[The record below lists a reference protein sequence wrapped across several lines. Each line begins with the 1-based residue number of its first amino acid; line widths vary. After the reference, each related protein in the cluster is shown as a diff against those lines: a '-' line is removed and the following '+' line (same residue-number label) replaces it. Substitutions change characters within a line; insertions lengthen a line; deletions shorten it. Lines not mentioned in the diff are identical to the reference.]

1 MPSLRLPACLL
12 AGLVFLSAAAQ
23 ARAPLVLLTDFGTQD
38 GAVSAMKGVAYGVSQ
53 DLLISDLSHENPSIF
68 AGAYRLYQAEQ
79 FWPVDT
85 VFVAVVD
92 PGVGTQRLSIALK
105 TRTGHYFVGPNNGLL
120 SLVAERDGIEALRR
134 IDERVNRRPGS
145 EESHTFHGRDV
156 FAYTGARLAAGVIS
170 FEQVGPALSPQALI
184 SIPYRKPRRTGD
196 TVSGI
201 IPVLDVQFG
210 NVWTNIPK
218 SLFDQLHV
226 ALGAPLHVRIY
237 HGDQL
242 VDDSQAP
249 YQRTFGDVPVGK
261 PLVYINSLLN
271 LAVALNLKS
280 YAATHKI
287 DSGPDW
293 TIEIGKA
300 APEDEVMHD
309 LVLRNGTVY
318 DGSGKSP
325 YAGEVAIDAD
335 RITYVGPP
343 RKLAARTE
351 IDVKGQAIAPGFINM
366 LAHPEES
373 LFADGRALSDLQQG
387 VTLEVMGEF
396 SMGPLNQ
403 KMAQLAVQRQDD
415 IKYPVTWS
423 RLGEYLETLERRGIS
438 PNVASFVGAS
448 TVRTFVLGEADVQ
461 PSPSQ
466 LEQMR
471 ALVQRAMEDGA
482 LGLTTML
489 IYAPASYAKTP
500 ELIAL
505 ARESAR
511 CGGMYTVHMRSEGD
525 RIESALQET
534 IDIADASGAP
544 AEIYHLK
551 VAGKDNWGKLDRVIA
566 MIEKARAAGV
576 RISADMYTYT
586 AGATGLDAAMPLWVQ
601 DGGLEAWIARLK
613 DPAVRARV
621 IAEMRD
627 PHPAAWENLLGAA
640 GADGT
645 VLLAFK
651 NPKLKPLTGKSLAEV
666 AKMRGVS
673 PQDAAIDLV
682 IEDGSRVGIAYFLMN
697 EDNVRRQVALPWIS
711 FGSDESGDAPEGVFL
726 LSAAHPRAYGN
737 FARVFAQY
745 VRKDHALSIEEAV
758 RKLTSLP
765 ADNLSLPD
773 RGRLKGGAFADIVV
787 FDPGTIQD
795 HATYAKPHQLSSG
808 VSYVIVNGKWAIKDG
823 NPTAAAS
830 GRVVRGRAWTGAAA
844 QGGCRSA
851 ANDWTW
857 SK

>member
-1 MPSLRLPACLL
+1 M
-12 AGLVFLSAAAQ
+12 
-23 ARAPLVLLTDFGTQD
+23 
-38 GAVSAMKGVAYGVSQ
+38 
-53 DLLISDLSHENPSIF
+53 
-68 AGAYRLYQAEQ
+68 
-79 FWPVDT
+79 
-85 VFVAVVD
+85 
-92 PGVGTQRLSIALK
+92 
-105 TRTGHYFVGPNNGLL
+105 
-120 SLVAERDGIEALRR
+120 
-134 IDERVNRRPGS
+134 
-145 EESHTFHGRDV
+145 
-156 FAYTGARLAAGVIS
+156 
-170 FEQVGPALSPQALI
+170 
-184 SIPYRKPRRTGD
+184 
-196 TVSGI
+196 
-201 IPVLDVQFG
+201 
-210 NVWTNIPK
+210 
-218 SLFDQLHV
+218 
-226 ALGAPLHVRIY
+226 LGAP
-237 HGDQL
+237 
-242 VDDSQAP
+242 AE
-249 YQRTFGDVPVGK
+249 TA
-261 PLVYINSLLN
+261 
-271 LAVALNLKS
+271 AV
-280 YAATHKI
+280 
-287 DSGPDW
+287 
-293 TIEIGKA
+293 
-300 APEDEVMHD
+300 HD
-309 LVLRNGTVY
+309 IVLRNGIIY
-318 DGSGKSP
+318 DGSGKKP

-343 RKLAARTE
+343 RKLSARTE

-373 LFADGRALSDLQQG
+373 LFADGRALSDLEQG

-396 SMGPLNQ
+396 SMGPLNET
-403 KMAQLAVQRQDD
+403 MARLMVERQDD

-423 RLGEYLETLERRGIS
+423 TLGAYLETLERRGIS

-461 PSPSQ
+461 PTPAQ

-471 ALVQRAMEDGA
+471 ALVHRAMEEGA

-511 CGGMYTVHMRSEGD
+511 CGGIYTVHMRSEGD
-525 RIESALQET
+525 RIEPALQET
-534 IDIADASGAP
+534 IDIAQASAAP

-551 VAGKDNWGKLDRVIA
+551 IAGKDNWGKLDRVIA
-566 MIEKARAAGV
+566 TIDKARAAGV
-576 RISADMYTYT
+576 RISANMYTYT

-613 DPAVRARV
+613 DPAIRARV
-621 IAEMRD
+621 IAEMND

-645 VLLAFK
+645 LLLAFK

-697 EDNVRRQVALPWIS
+697 EDNIRRQVALPWVS
-711 FGSDESGDAPEGVFL
+711 FGSDEAGDAPEGVFL

-745 VRKDHALSIEEAV
+745 VRKDHALSIEDAV

-773 RGRLKGGAFADIVV
+773 RGRLKNGAFADIVV
-787 FDPGTIQD
+787 FDPATIQD
-795 HATYAKPHQLSSG
+795 HATYEKPHQLSSG

-823 NPTAAAS
+823 NPTAAAT
-830 GRVVRGRAWTGAAA
+830 GRVVRGRAWTGAA
-844 QGGCRSA
+844 QGGCRKSA
-851 ANDWTW
+851 QDWTW
-857 SK
+857 TK

>member
-1 MPSLRLPACLL
+1 MGGILIQSFRARSF
-12 AGLVFLSAAAQ
+12 AFL
-23 ARAPLVLLTDFGTQD
+23 
-38 GAVSAMKGVAYGVSQ
+38 GVA
-53 DLLISDLSHENPSIF
+53 
-68 AGAYRLYQAEQ
+68 
-79 FWPVDT
+79 
-85 VFVAVVD
+85 
-92 PGVGTQRLSIALK
+92 
-105 TRTGHYFVGPNNGLL
+105 
-120 SLVAERDGIEALRR
+120 
-134 IDERVNRRPGS
+134 
-145 EESHTFHGRDV
+145 
-156 FAYTGARLAAGVIS
+156 LAAV
-170 FEQVGPALSPQALI
+170 PAA
-184 SIPYRKPRRTGD
+184 
-196 TVSGI
+196 V
-201 IPVLDVQFG
+201 
-210 NVWTNIPK
+210 
-218 SLFDQLHV
+218 
-226 ALGAPLHVRIY
+226 LGAP
-237 HGDQL
+237 
-242 VDDSQAP
+242 AE
-249 YQRTFGDVPVGK
+249 TA
-261 PLVYINSLLN
+261 
-271 LAVALNLKS
+271 AV
-280 YAATHKI
+280 
-287 DSGPDW
+287 
-293 TIEIGKA
+293 
-300 APEDEVMHD
+300 HD
-309 LVLRNGTVY
+309 IVLRNGTIY
-318 DGSGKSP
+318 DGSGKKP

-343 RKLAARTE
+343 RKLSARTE

-373 LFADGRALSDLQQG
+373 LFADGRALSDLEQG

-396 SMGPLNQ
+396 SMGPLNET
-403 KMAQLAVQRQDD
+403 MARLMAERQDD

-423 RLGEYLETLERRGIS
+423 TLGAYLETLERRGIS

-461 PSPSQ
+461 PTPAQ

-471 ALVQRAMEDGA
+471 ALVHRAMEEGA

-511 CGGMYTVHMRSEGD
+511 CGGIYTVHMRSEGD
-525 RIESALQET
+525 RIEPALQET
-534 IDIADASGAP
+534 IDIAQASGAP

-551 VAGKDNWGKLDRVIA
+551 IAGKDNWGKLDRVIA
-566 MIEKARAAGV
+566 TIDKARAAGV
-576 RISADMYTYT
+576 RISANMYTYT

-613 DPAVRARV
+613 DPAIRARV
-621 IAEMRD
+621 IAEMND

-645 VLLAFK
+645 LLLAFK

-697 EDNVRRQVALPWIS
+697 EDNIRRQVALPWVS
-711 FGSDESGDAPEGVFL
+711 FGSDEAGDAPEGVFL

-745 VRKDHALSIEEAV
+745 VRKDHALSIEDAV

-773 RGRLKGGAFADIVV
+773 RGRLKSGAFADIVV
-787 FDPGTIQD
+787 FDPSTIQD
-795 HATYAKPHQLSSG
+795 HATYEKPHQLSSG

-823 NPTAAAS
+823 NPTAAAT
-830 GRVVRGRAWTGAAA
+830 GRVVRGRAWTGAA
-844 QGGCRSA
+844 QGGCRNSA
-851 ANDWTW
+851 QDWTW